1 MTGTKRRWVEVKLL
15 GELGRKFGRSYR
27 LMALNAQEVI
37 RALGLQLDGFKDYLS
52 SAHENGV
59 GFKVVKD
66 DPRGV
71 DYEGIFMS
79 CEKLVIAPVISG
91 AGGGGGAIGKIL
103 IGAALIGLA
112 FIPGVGTAT
121 AAAVAQGAAA
131 GFTTVGTAL
140 FGLGAS
146 LALTGIAALISP
158 PVQTPTSDTKKKES
172 FMFDR
177 AAELTTQGYPVPV
190 IYGRYLIDAAL
201 VVSSSI
207 TTEQIP
213 V

>member
-37 RALGLQLDGFKDYLS
+37 RALGLQINGFKDYLAT
-52 SAHENGV
+52 AHENGV

-66 DPRGV
+66 DPRGM
-71 DYEGIFMS
+71 DYEGILMS

-103 IGAALIGLA
+103 IGAALVGLA
-112 FIPGVGTAT
+112 FIPGIGTAT
-121 AAAVAQGAAA
+121 AAAVSSGAAA

-146 LALTGIAALISP
+146 LVLGGIAGLISP
-158 PVQTPTSDTKKKES
+158 PVETPTSDTKKKES

-190 IYGRYLIDAAL
+190 IYGTYLVEAAL